1 MMKILKQLGLRVVFF
16 TRKFC
21 GEKDSFRIR
30 NLKRKMSDKG
40 IAYRKRKRAE
50 IKGFEESDHE
60 REGDVYGCGEF

>member
-1 MMKILKQLGLRVVFF
+1 
-16 TRKFC
+16 
-21 GEKDSFRIR
+21 
-30 NLKRKMSDKG
+30 MSDKG